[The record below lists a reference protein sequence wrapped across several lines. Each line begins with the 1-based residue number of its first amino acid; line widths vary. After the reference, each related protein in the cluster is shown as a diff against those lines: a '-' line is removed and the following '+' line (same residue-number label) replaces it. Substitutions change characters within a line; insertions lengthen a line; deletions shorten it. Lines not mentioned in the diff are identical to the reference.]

1 MAVKK
6 LTNKKLI
13 SAALVL
19 SLTITFF
26 AGCSQQTEMQT
37 DAQLLP
43 KMDFEYS
50 MTDEDVDKALALA
63 AELEDYIDRGKNKKI
78 VQTYEKLKDISDYI
92 YHNYN
97 NAMVLYYSDLENEE
111 NEQLFY
117 NAEDSNLTVSEE
129 YMRVLQK
136 LYNSDLKAK

>member
-1 MAVKK
+1 MKK